1 MGEMTETTWLMWAGA
16 HGAARLRSELAARG
30 ANPRFV
36 RAQTEAELVSLA
48 VALPH
53 ESLGVA
59 LDARVVE
66 LDAVEGVVRTL
77 RSIARVHEIFALAAA
92 GDAGQ
97 IARLFCA
104 GASEVITAEVAE
116 ASLDAECEARMGKG
130 PICRHSGAAS
140 VGDDMRDGRMGC
152 SLGAEGP
159 EGAWACECGQNAHGA
174 DADGLDTRSGRC
186 LDASAAMT
194 FDGIDEEIPPW
205 DESVGLRP
213 SAPDPADMADGAAG
227 AAGGGSV
234 PGASG
239 ATRSAAATESAGAVH
254 RAPVIVAISG
264 RGGCGKT
271 TVVASMAAAAAR
283 AGLRCAVLDFDLMFG
298 NLADVFGVEAPI
310 GLEAVVAHEREGQV
324 QERDIEDAAMR
335 IGPGLTLW
343 GPCAEAERAELMA
356 RPAEQLVGALRGVA
370 DAIFVDTSGQ
380 WGDAVAMALG
390 ACDRCLVLGDAG
402 AFSAV
407 SARRAI
413 EVAVRLGVPR
423 ARMSSVFNR
432 MPMHGEGEEAA
443 LRFEM
448 GVSLSSRLRIADG
461 GSEVSGMLSF
471 GHIDRMIAGQSA
483 FAKSIRAATVEV
495 LRELGCSLGT
505 LEFEG
510 EQAPRDRPRRLRL
523 PWRCAGDER

>member
-1 MGEMTETTWLMWAGA
+1 MMSETTEATWLMWAGA
-16 HGAARLRSELAARG
+16 HGAARLRNEIAARET
-30 ANPRFV
+30 NPRFV

-48 VALPH
+48 ATLPS

-59 LDARVVE
+59 LDARVAE

-77 RSIARVHEIFALAAA
+77 RSIERIHEIFALAAA

-97 IARLFCA
+97 VARLFCA
-104 GASEVITAEVAE
+104 GATEVITAEAAE
-116 ASLDAECEARMGKG
+116 ASLDAEYEARMGKG
-130 PICRHSGAAS
+130 PICPHPGATF
-140 VGDDMRDGRMGC
+140 VGDDMCDGQTGC
-152 SLGAEGP
+152 SSGAGGSEGVRECGCGRCAYGVDDGLGA
-159 EGAWACECGQNAHGA
+159 
-174 DADGLDTRSGRC
+174 RSGRC
-186 LDASAAMT
+186 LDSSAAVA
-194 FDGIDEEIPPW
+194 FDEIDEEVPPW
-205 DESVGLRP
+205 DEGVDARPLAVEPERAADDAVGIAGGTSTAGASGVAR
-213 SAPDPADMADGAAG
+213 SAGATEGAG
-227 AAGGGSV
+227 AA
-234 PGASG
+234 
-239 ATRSAAATESAGAVH
+239 H

-298 NLADVFGVEAPI
+298 NMADVFGVEAPI
-310 GLEAVVAHEREGQV
+310 GLEAVAAHECEGQV
-324 QERDIEDAAMR
+324 QEHDIEDAAMR

-356 RPAEQLVGALRGVA
+356 RPAEQLIGALRGVA

-390 ACDRCLVLGDAG
+390 TCDRCLVLGDAG

-423 ARMSSVFNR
+423 ACMSSVFNR
-432 MPMHGEGEEAA
+432 MPMHGEGEDAA

-471 GHIDRMIAGQSA
+471 GHIDRTIAGQSA

-505 LEFEG
+505 LELEDQ
-510 EQAPRDRPRRLRL
+510 EAPRDWPRRLRL